1 MPIFFTNLSL
11 MEFQVKYLVLFFF
24 LSNDDFGWFCMGS
37 LHKNILLILEFLKAS
52 FLNQH
57 FSNYILMTFQ
67 MMNIC
72 NIAIYADDT
81 AL

>member
-1 MPIFFTNLSL
+1 

-24 LSNDDFGWFCMGS
+24 LSNDDFGWLCMGS